1 MPQIQ
6 WLIHAIIIAVL
17 LYAVYAIFYPKEK
30 SRQEATPRLLAFI
43 AAVSLFITI
52 MTTSFGFSIPRTFFH
67 ITTFLPGIIIVA
79 VTAGVILLFLDYNS
93 RGAKFLIVVGFLLSL
108 TLLGSSFFF

>member
-1 MPQIQ
+1 M
-6 WLIHAIIIAVL
+6 LFMRFFTL
-17 LYAVYAIFYPKEK
+17 KK

-93 RGAKFLIVVGFLLSL
+93 RGAKFLIVIAPLPVAGRMKMKCLNLIQVLRSL
-108 TLLGSSFFF
+108 